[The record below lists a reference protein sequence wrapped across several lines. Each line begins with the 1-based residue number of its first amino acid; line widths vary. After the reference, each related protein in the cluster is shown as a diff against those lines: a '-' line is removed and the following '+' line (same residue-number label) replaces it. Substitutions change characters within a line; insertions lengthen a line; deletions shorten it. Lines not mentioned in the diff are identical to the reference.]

1 MVFIVDYNHC
11 ALNSRPSEAG
21 HRSKNTEDKKGK
33 AKPVQAK
40 QKLSALLT
48 QLQGKQCSVE
58 EAAQFGFSV
67 ETEYCSC
74 CNRAELS
81 RSRQY
86 NRSLLQQSHSSLT
99 ERTH

>member
-1 MVFIVDYNHC
+1 VLS
-11 ALNSRPSEAG
+11 AAS
-21 HRSKNTEDKKGK
+21 HRSKNTEDKKRK

-40 QKLSALLT
+40 QKLSALT

-74 CNRAELS
+74 CNT
-81 RSRQY
+81 Y
-86 NRSLLQQSHSSLT
+86 
-99 ERTH
+99 